1 MDVYNSEEV
10 AITELP
16 SEIFRKTKTKS
27 NQPKNINK
35 FTEVQVCFTDN
46 IIFKYQTNNPEL
58 SIATLRSYI
67 SMEEQEWFLIYHLEK

>member
-10 AITELP
+10 AIAELP

-27 NQPKNINK
+27 NQPKNINQ
-35 FTEVQVCFTDN
+35 FTEVQVCFKDN

-67 SMEEQEWFLIYHLEK
+67 SMEGQEWFLIYHLEK

>member
-16 SEIFRKTKTKS
+16 SEIFRKTKS

-35 FTEVQVCFTDN
+35 FTEVQVCFKDN
-46 IIFKYQTNNPEL
+46 IIFKYQTDNPEL

-67 SMEEQEWFLIYHLEK
+67 NMENRNDF